1 MKLKYANPYFR
12 NEKMHE
18 KLLKFINKR
27 KPKLSPNPNINTYE
41 ADTVAVP
48 NDLALS

>member
-1 MKLKYANPYFR
+1 MKLKYANPYFK

-18 KLLKFINKR
+18 KLLKFLNKR
-27 KPKLSPNPNINTYE
+27 KPKLSPNLNINNFE
-41 ADTVAVP
+41 ADSVAVP